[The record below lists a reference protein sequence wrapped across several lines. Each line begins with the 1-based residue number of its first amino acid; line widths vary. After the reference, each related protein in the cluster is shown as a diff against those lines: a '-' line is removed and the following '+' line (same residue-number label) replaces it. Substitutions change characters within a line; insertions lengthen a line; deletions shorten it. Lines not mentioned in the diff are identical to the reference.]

1 MEEIRSF
8 IAIELPQKVIDGLSR
23 LQESLLPAT
32 PKGVKWVDTASIH
45 LTIKF
50 LGGVPVNR
58 VNLIS
63 TSLAKVVEGIR
74 PFSLGVEGLGVFP
87 DSRRPRVIWV
97 AVVGEVDRLEQLQQ
111 AVDSALSPLGFT
123 KENRP
128 FVPHLTL
135 ARIREDMNYQ
145 ERQSFGQRFLAAKL
159 EQLPL
164 FKVESVNLMK
174 SQLTPRGAIYSRL
187 DTFVISLL

>member
-8 IAIELPQKVIDGLSR
+8 VAIELPQKVIDALAR
-23 LQESLLPAT
+23 LHESLLQAT
-32 PKGVKWVDTASIH
+32 PKGVKWVDPTSIH

-58 VNLIS
+58 VSLIS

-97 AVVGEVDRLEQLQQ
+97 AVVGDLDRLVQLQQ
-111 AVDSALSPLGFT
+111 AVDSALSPLGFV

-145 ERQSFGQRFLAAKL
+145 ERQSFGQRFLTAKL

-174 SQLTPRGAIYSRL
+174 SQLTPRGAIYSKL